1 MEDEESATGKSGIEN
16 GDSETKIS
24 SYRQSQPRTPTQ
36 VSLGPPLSTAQAS
49 SGVNAPNSSGGQ
61 HVRVQVPLAT
71 ALQGFI
77 MQEPTGEPMLGPDGQ
92 PVLVRL
98 VPVEGG
104 RFAGQMIV
112 AGKLHESVNVSL
124 SSPGCKNGETTCI
137 ANGIPSPKSS
147 ISQISTNSSKS
158 YSSGLCFSALIR
170 AWAVTSAVFQGT
182 LRSHLQHLLRC
193 NCLR

>member
-1 MEDEESATGKSGIEN
+1 
-16 GDSETKIS
+16 
-24 SYRQSQPRTPTQ
+24 
-36 VSLGPPLSTAQAS
+36 
-49 SGVNAPNSSGGQ
+49 
-61 HVRVQVPLAT
+61 
-71 ALQGFI
+71 
-77 MQEPTGEPMLGPDGQ
+77 MLGPDGQ

-158 YSSGLCFSALIR
+158 YSSGNSAQPFTTPVTMQLPKVKGR
-170 AWAVTSAVFQGT
+170 ARGA
-182 LRSHLQHLLRC
+182 
-193 NCLR
+193 